1 MRIIMANLEP
11 ILTTWTKY
19 IEDNELYKWCESI
32 TFLLEIFST
41 DMEFKVKLIEE
52 ANKFF
57 LLKLN
62 DDAKSDV
69 FFFLLGKLK

>member
-1 MRIIMANLEP
+1 MANLEP
-11 ILTTWTKY
+11 ILAAWTKY
-19 IEDNELYKWCESI
+19 IEENELRKWCESI

-41 DMEFKVKLIEE
+41 DMDFKITLIEE

-57 LLKLN
+57 LLKLS
-62 DDAKSDV
+62 DQDKSDV

>member
-1 MRIIMANLEP
+1 
-11 ILTTWTKY
+11 
-19 IEDNELYKWCESI
+19 
-32 TFLLEIFST
+32 
-41 DMEFKVKLIEE
+41 MEFKIKLIEE

-57 LLKLN
+57 LVKLN